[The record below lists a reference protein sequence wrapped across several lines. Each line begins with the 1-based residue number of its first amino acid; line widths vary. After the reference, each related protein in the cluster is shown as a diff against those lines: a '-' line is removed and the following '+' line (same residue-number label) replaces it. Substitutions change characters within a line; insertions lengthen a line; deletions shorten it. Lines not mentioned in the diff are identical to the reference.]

1 MADRK
6 PSFRECLNN
15 ALAVCELPE
24 VALDS
29 HRWELSRSNPGIAL
43 LNLNQKL
50 YRLVDRNTLELG
62 FSEWLLGAHYY
73 QDVLENANRLA
84 SLDAETK
91 KAILEKA
98 TDGRFYVV
106 LYEDLRDPE
115 GEHLPLFTVFKDP
128 DGHTYLLEFN
138 KQNVGNNQLFSL
150 LLAYSLAV
158 SRYPF
163 SLSRYDSLGDYLRLG
178 APSIVQRHSTEMVKK
193 HLAKKV
199 VLNRDLC
206 TQCFR
211 CVPSCSELKA
221 TPTPEGMKLLGPAE
235 DHCTNCGL
243 CQKRCP
249 YLTPHLKDE
258 LPTTFYPDMPLYQG
272 GECIIL
278 GGEIGKEFNNWLK
291 ADTRKITDFPF
302 DVNLVYSGDS
312 IAKTNGKALCRIE
325 QHQVVPTYGD
335 YDSIRPLLVTGV
347 VYPKSSAYDR
357 DRVII
362 RQEANVAVLLHT
374 KEGHIEMDMASSTQ
388 LAGARII
395 GVIDQSKR
403 SVITPTNEAI
413 RRMASLGLVDEGE
426 NLDNLVSKGKVD
438 IVLSPYLKA
447 VSQYV
452 QTTFLELTGGLSRV
466 MAPNVI
472 QAFTFTN
479 DPLINEIRDILVEI
493 FPKYP
498 ELMLAES
505 EMARGFLG
513 DIPTNSAHIHARYRT
528 MAIASGHSACPTCA
542 EAQVLAVP
550 VYMAFLMSFAR
561 GEIPEVTF
569 TCETGCMS
577 ETLNK
582 TCEVAQKVKGG
593 RTVFG
598 GGFAFAEAIAMSE
611 ELAIK
616 YGFLKKGRRYVVS
629 QSGDGGSV
637 IGLPAWLNALRQKA
651 FVIRK
656 RMPSVLNFIVVTDTQ
671 VYSNTGGEC
680 SASSLLGMGTLTT
693 PIGKYI
699 LGNQKVQWNL
709 VNLAAEFPN
718 ILVGMGHSGNR
729 VAMQEFWYLAD
740 RLGYSA
746 IRWDV
751 TPCPETGKF
760 FGEDPDNLAYAMA
773 HAGMLPEIVF
783 VGRLRKRVAPINPAD
798 IGKPWREWSRRFK
811 PITYWLAQDPRYRAM
826 LKKNPETGE
835 WEPINT
841 AARFVIK
848 QLERYRDQLN
858 WQIDLENTLVREAE
872 EIVEDFFDG
881 LYKQWDYYRF
891 NLRQFKYAFLFN
903 DQGEMKPE
911 YKDSLKWE
919 MLQMVIGLDTLAD
932 YKLKQETIMSENETL
947 LNTFFSKVEELEKTT
962 DILRDKLKAE
972 EELPEV
978 KKILEELDELSSK
991 LGEKEIRDREQLQAV
1006 LLGNGVQEPSGG
1018 NFLAERQF
1026 SNIKEAREARL
1037 YEILDRLI
1045 EDRAIAKHTEISQ
1058 YILAKKLRSDFIN
1071 QGGVFREPPK
1081 AELTREREQLRSFVK
1096 ELGYFAI
1103 GVASLAGERGIA
1115 INRIFSNFF
1124 TQKGLWAGM
1133 AWQFGSSKRGT
1144 PVLSATFIAPE
1155 PIERKDAMLS
1165 FPYYVMT
1172 VTNYGDLKNKPDVF
1186 FDNLHPTG
1194 FLIINTRLD
1203 PEEVR
1208 KELIEAYD
1216 EQIRFL
1222 VKELQEISGDWD
1234 TAQMMEW
1241 VSQKMFNLNLRSLNV
1256 EQKRLV
1262 QKVAALANCRIVT
1275 LDMDGIME
1283 EVTGSDR
1290 IVSNLVAVAPL
1301 FRALQM
1307 LGFPFDFDRDQNIL
1321 LSGFPGAVLKNKT
1334 LLNYYLEAIKLA
1346 FERSRGF
1353 PEEAPKKELAK
1364 VKDLGVSLDPGNFY
1378 TEMGGT
1384 VAGLVLSQIAYDE
1397 HPVCYVGFPITPA
1410 GNPFYAMA
1418 QVYANG
1424 HPYVYV
1430 DEINP
1435 SEKVAAEKLI
1445 GIARAGGMLPVTFT
1459 ASQGWRLFTE
1469 IIPQFVGARLEGL
1482 FLLARR
1488 ALAAPNLNI
1497 EESHTD
1503 FMSFRDDGGIMLTP
1517 KSIQE
1522 YISALY
1528 LARLLTHFAKLPVI
1542 VSIGGITDTH
1552 KIGLF
1557 SIPPD
1562 NKVRAWLKKTLKGFD
1577 FFEHKLINKQGEII
1591 VHGPSGTSEVYQET
1605 QSEVEKAHQMVKYIF
1620 PRAVKA
1626 VEELTG
1632 YSFEE
1637 IEVEYAGNKEEC
1649 TTMMILQGSLYP
1661 NAVAALRELSEKG
1674 WRGIGCMSVR
1684 MFNPFPEEKVAEA
1697 LRNVSTVIVLDRSNS
1712 FGSVPPLASRIFT
1725 TISRCINGERKTLRT
1740 MVGGLGGREI
1750 LVDEMK
1756 EIFLFSHLLLQPR
1769 ISGSGE
1775 DKGEDPELAR
1785 EIEQDHV
1792 IRSMIDELTA
1802 LEVRNLKRHTRV
1814 PKHLFGAEDELKQ
1827 REMIREQ
1834 LFDQIKNGSYL
1845 KFLQNYNHV
1854 EFIGSKELLRETD
1867 LRKQLVLRAE
1877 ILRSRKA
1884 IKEDSAGEREVLTLL
1899 HYSLDRDDWRKA
1911 GRHMLKLFE
1920 KGEIRH
1926 QLLLD
1931 YQGRLE
1937 VAQVELLPLKD
1948 SEQFQ
1953 ESTSK
1958 SDSSPVSALFEPDS
1972 DAPEPAK
1979 WSFAWNPK
1987 EVELIKRKISMLVH
2001 INGKEE
2007 KYFNPDDFERA
2018 LLDRLERNKESSLYR
2033 AIKDNPEADRSE
2045 IRGAYEECYREEI
2058 NRAITREI
2066 LVEDFA
2072 PELKDIFEGEGLEE
2086 LKMVILATIALK
2098 KREADKGSELDID
2111 EIQAEIVK
2119 YLTDEI
2125 LPELPKSEGFY
2136 LDYYHSMVEPDLRK
2150 YIEENI

>member
-1 MADRK
+1 MAESR
-6 PSFRECLNN
+6 PSFQECLNN
-15 ALAVCELPE
+15 TLAVCELPE
-24 VALDS
+24 MSVES
-29 HRWELSRSNPGIAL
+29 HKWELSRSNPGIAL
-43 LNLNQKL
+43 LNLNQKV

-73 QDVLENANRLA
+73 QDVLEGGDRL
-84 SLDAETK
+84 SGIDRETREK
-91 KAILEKA
+91 IKAKA
-98 TDGRFYVV
+98 TDGRFYVI
-106 LYEDLRDPE
+106 LYEDFKDPD

-128 DGHTYLLEFN
+128 DGHVYVLELN
-138 KQNVGNNQLFSL
+138 KQNIGKDQLFSL
-150 LLAYSLAV
+150 LLAYAMAV
-158 SRYPF
+158 SNYPF
-163 SLSRYDSLGDYLRLG
+163 SLSKYDTLGDYLRLG

-211 CVPSCSELKA
+211 CVPACSELKV
-221 TPTPEGMKLLGPAE
+221 TPTPDGMRLLGPAE

-258 LPTTFYPDMPLYQG
+258 LPSTFYPDIPLYEG
-272 GECIIL
+272 GECLIL
-278 GGEIGKEFNNWLK
+278 EGKMGEEFSNWLGDEHQ
-291 ADTRKITDFPF
+291 ANDSFPF
-302 DVNLVYSGDS
+302 RIDPVYSGES
-312 IAKTNGKALCRIE
+312 IALNGDNALCSIR
-325 QHQVVPTYGD
+325 QQKVVPAHVD
-335 YDSIRPLLVTGV
+335 NNSKRPLLITHTFFPGSDD
-347 VYPKSSAYDR
+347 KDSS
-357 DRVII
+357 RVIV

-374 KEGHIEMDMASSTQ
+374 REGRIEMDMASKVQ

-395 GVIDQSKR
+395 GVIDQPRR
-403 SVITPTNEAI
+403 STITGSNEAI
-413 RRMASLGLVDEGE
+413 KRMAGLGLLDEGE
-426 NLDNLVSKGKVD
+426 DLDNLVAKGEVD

-447 VSQYV
+447 VSKDV

-505 EMARGFLG
+505 EMARNFLQ
-513 DIPTNSAHIHARYRT
+513 DIPTNSAQIHARYRT

-542 EAQVLAVP
+542 EAQVLSIP
-550 VYMAFLMSFAR
+550 IYMAILMSFAR
-561 GEIPEVTF
+561 GEVPEITF

-611 ELAIK
+611 ELAIR

-637 IGLPAWLNALRQKA
+637 IGLPAWLNALRQRA
-651 FVIRK
+651 YVIRS
-656 RMPSVLNFIVVTDTQ
+656 RMPSILNFIIITDTQ

-709 VNLAAEFPN
+709 INLAGEFPN
-718 ILVGMGHSGNR
+718 ILVGFGHSGNR

-740 RLGYSA
+740 RLGFSA

-773 HAGMLPEIVF
+773 HAGMLPEVVF
-783 VGRLRKRVAPINPAD
+783 VGRLRKRVSPVNPAD
-798 IGKPWREWSRRFK
+798 LGKPWREWSRKFK
-811 PITYWLAQDPRYRAM
+811 PITYWLSQDPRYRAM
-826 LKKNPETGE
+826 LRKNTETGE

-858 WQIDLENTLVREAE
+858 WQIDLENMLIREAE
-872 EIVEDFFDG
+872 EIVDDFFDK
-881 LYKQWDYYRF
+881 LREQWEYYRF

-903 DQGEMKPE
+903 NEGGMKPE
-911 YKDSLKWE
+911 FRDSLRWE
-919 MLQMVIGLDTLAD
+919 MLQMVIGLDTLSE
-932 YKLKQETIMSENETL
+932 YHIKQEAMVNEEEAL
-947 LNTFFSKVEELEKTT
+947 LNAFFASVEELEKATSS
-962 DILRDKLKAE
+962 LKEKLGDEEASAE
-972 EELPEV
+972 AQKLLDR
-978 KKILEELDELSSK
+978 LEELSSK
-991 LGEKEIRDREQLQAV
+991 LEEKEIRDREELEKI
-1006 LLGNGVQEPSGG
+1006 LLVDRKDIYPEIEDS
-1018 NFLAERQF
+1018 EKDEY
-1026 SNIKEAREARL
+1026 SNIREAREAKL
-1037 YEILDRLI
+1037 YNILDRLI

-1058 YILAKKLRSDFIN
+1058 YVVSKKLRSDFIK
-1071 QGGVFREPPK
+1071 QGGVFRKPPK
-1081 AELTREREQLRSFVK
+1081 AELTREREQLRNFVK
-1096 ELGYFAI
+1096 AMGHFAI

-1172 VTNYGDLKNKPDVF
+1172 VTNYGDLKTKPDVF

-1194 FLIINTRLD
+1194 FLIINTRIS
-1203 PEEVR
+1203 PEEVSE
-1208 KELIEAYD
+1208 ELIKAYD
-1216 EQIRFL
+1216 EQIRSL
-1222 VKELQEISGDWD
+1222 VTELKKISKGWD
-1234 TAQMMEW
+1234 ATRMMEW
-1241 VSQKMFNLNLRSLNV
+1241 VSQKMFDLNLRSLNV
-1256 EQKRLV
+1256 DQKRLV

-1283 EVTGSDR
+1283 EVTGSDK

-1301 FRALQM
+1301 FKALQM
-1307 LGFPFDFDRDQNIL
+1307 LGFPFDFERDQNVL
-1321 LSGFPGAVLKNKT
+1321 LSGFPGAVLKNKK
-1334 LLNYYLEAIKLA
+1334 LLNNYLEAIKLA
-1346 FERSRGF
+1346 FKRAEGF
-1353 PEEAPKKELAK
+1353 PKKAPSKELAK
-1364 VKDLGVSLDPGNFY
+1364 VEDIGVTLDPGNFY

-1384 VAGLVLSQIAYDE
+1384 VAGLVLSQIAFDK
-1397 HPVCYVGFPITPA
+1397 HPICYVGFPITPA

-1469 IIPQFVGARLEGL
+1469 IIPQFVGARLEGI
-1482 FLLARR
+1482 FLIARR

-1528 LARLLTHFAKLPVI
+1528 LARLLTHFAKLPVM

-1562 NKVRAWLKKTLKGFD
+1562 NKVRAWLKKKLKDFD
-1577 FFEHKLINKQGEII
+1577 FLEHKLINKQGEII

-1605 QSEVEKAHQMVKYIF
+1605 QSEVEKAHQMVRYIF
-1620 PRAVKA
+1620 PYAVKA

-1632 YSFEE
+1632 YRFEE
-1637 IEVEYAGNKEEC
+1637 IEVEYAGSKGEC
-1649 TTMMILQGSLYP
+1649 STMLILQGSLYP
-1661 NAVAALRELSEKG
+1661 NAVAALRELAEKG
-1674 WRGIGCMSVR
+1674 WRGIGCMSIR
-1684 MFNPFPEEKVAEA
+1684 MFNPFPEDRVAEA
-1697 LRNVSTVIVLDRSNS
+1697 LQHVDTVVVLDRSNS

-1725 TISRCINGERKTLRT
+1725 TISRRLDSSGKTLRT
-1740 MVGGLGGREI
+1740 LVGGLGGREI
-1750 LVDEMK
+1750 LVEEME
-1756 EIFLFSHLLLQPR
+1756 EIFLFSHLLLKPGATN
-1769 ISGSGE
+1769 SDS
-1775 DKGEDPELAR
+1775 ELAR
-1785 EIEQDHV
+1785 EIKNDYV
-1792 IRSMIDELTA
+1792 TKAMIDELAA
-1802 LEVRNLKRHTRV
+1802 LELRCFRRHTRV
-1814 PKHLFGAEDELKQ
+1814 PEHICSDEDELKQ
-1827 REMIREQ
+1827 REVIRKQ
-1834 LFDQIKNGSYL
+1834 LYEYLTGGNYL

-1854 EFIGSKELLRETD
+1854 EFVGSKELLRESD
-1867 LRKQLVLRAE
+1867 LRKQLVVRTE
-1877 ILRSRKA
+1877 MLRSRRAIQEDKA
-1884 IKEDSAGEREVLTLL
+1884 HAREVLTLL
-1899 HYSLDRDDWRKA
+1899 HYSLEKNDWREA
-1911 GRHMLKLFE
+1911 GRYIPKLFDS
-1920 KGEIRH
+1920 GEISRC
-1926 QLLLD
+1926 LLLD

-1937 VAQVELLPLKD
+1937 AAKVELVAP
-1948 SEQFQ
+1948 
-1953 ESTSK
+1953 
-1958 SDSSPVSALFEPDS
+1958 PDS
-1972 DAPEPAK
+1972 PALPEFTPSEARVTPISSKDKTTTEMEPAK
-1979 WSFAWNPK
+1979 PDFAWYAR
-1987 EVELIKRKISMLVH
+1987 EVELIRKKVARLVYL
-2001 INGKEE
+2001 NGKEE
-2007 KYFNPDDFERA
+2007 MFYNPEDFEKA
-2018 LLDRLERNKESSLYR
+2018 LLDRLEKNKDSSLYK
-2033 AIKDNPEADRSE
+2033 ALVEHPAVEPAE
-2045 IRGAYEECYREEI
+2045 IRDAYEECYRDDI

-2086 LKMVILATIALK
+2086 LKMIVLANTSVRKGRGNGISENDVEVIRCEVLN
-2098 KREADKGSELDID
+2098 
-2111 EIQAEIVK
+2111 
-2119 YLTDEI
+2119 YLTQEI
-2125 LPELPKSEGFY
+2125 LPELPKSPGFY
-2136 LDYYHSMVEPDLRK
+2136 LDYYHSMVEPGLER
-2150 YIEENI
+2150 YIRENI

>member
-1 MADRK
+1 MAESK

-24 VALDS
+24 VSVES

-43 LNLNQKL
+43 LNLNRKI

-73 QDVLENANRLA
+73 QDVLQDENRL
-84 SLDAETK
+84 SGIDPVTREKMAER
-91 KAILEKA
+91 A

-106 LYEDLRDPE
+106 LYEDFRDPE
-115 GEHLPLFTVFKDP
+115 GEHLPLFTVFKDA
-128 DGHTYLLEFN
+128 DGHTHVLELN
-138 KQNVGNNQLFSL
+138 SGNVGKNQLFSL
-150 LLAYSLAV
+150 LLAYAV
-158 SRYPF
+158 AISNYPF
-163 SLSRYDSLGDYLRLG
+163 SLSRYDTFGDYLRLG
-178 APSIVQRHSTEMVKK
+178 APSVVQRHSTEMVKK

-221 TPTPEGMKLLGPAE
+221 TPTAEGMRLLGPAE

-258 LPTTFYPDMPLYQG
+258 LPGTFYPDIPLYRG
-272 GECIIL
+272 GECLIVEGKSCEEL
-278 GGEIGKEFNNWLK
+278 SNWLEKEAGEIDDL
-291 ADTRKITDFPF
+291 PF
-302 DVNLVYSGDS
+302 EINPVYSGDS
-312 IAKTNGKALCRIE
+312 IAIRNGNPECHIDQKELIPS
-325 QHQVVPTYGD
+325 HDSGD
-335 YDSIRPLLVTGV
+335 VMRPLLVTGLNFSDGET
-347 VYPKSSAYDR
+347 PEKL
-357 DRVII
+357 IL

-374 KEGHIEMDMASSTQ
+374 REGHIEMDMASRVQ
-388 LAGARII
+388 LTGARVL
-395 GVIDQSKR
+395 GVIDQQRRHEIVKA
-403 SVITPTNEAI
+403 NEAV
-413 RRMASLGLVDEGE
+413 RRMAGLGLLEEGE
-426 NLDNLVSKGKVD
+426 NLDHMVASGKVD

-447 VSQYV
+447 VSKEV

-479 DPLINEIRDILVEI
+479 DPLINEIRDILVDI
-493 FPKYP
+493 FPNYP

-505 EMARGFLG
+505 EMARSFLS
-513 DIPTNSAHIHARYRT
+513 DIPTNSSHIHARYRT
-528 MAIASGHSACPTCA
+528 MAVASGHSACPTCA
-542 EAQVLAVP
+542 EAQVLAIP
-550 VYMAFLMSFAR
+550 IYMAILMSFAR
-561 GEIPEVTF
+561 GEVPEITF

-629 QSGDGGSV
+629 QGGDGGSV
-637 IGLPAWLNALRQKA
+637 IGLPAWLNALRQRA
-651 FVIRK
+651 YVIRK
-656 RMPSVLNFIVVTDTQ
+656 RMPSVLNFIVITDTQ

-693 PIGKYI
+693 PIGRYI

-709 VNLAAEFPN
+709 INLAAEFPN
-718 ILVGMGHSGNR
+718 ILVGLGHSGNR

-740 RLGYSA
+740 RLGFSA
-746 IRWDV
+746 MRWDV

-773 HAGMLPEIVF
+773 HAGMLPEVVF
-783 VGRLRKRVAPINPAD
+783 VGRLRKRVSPVNPAD
-798 IGKPWREWSRRFK
+798 IGKPWREWSREFK
-811 PITYWLAQDPRYRAM
+811 PITYWLSQDPRYRAM
-826 LKKNPETGE
+826 LRKNPESGE

-858 WQIDLENTLVREAE
+858 WQIDLENMLVREAE
-872 EIVEDFFDG
+872 EIVDDFFEG
-881 LYKQWDYYRF
+881 LKKQWEHYRF
-891 NLRQFKYAFLFN
+891 NLQQFKYAFLFN
-903 DQGEMKPE
+903 NEGEMKPE
-911 YKDSLKWE
+911 FRDSLKWE
-919 MLQMVIGLDTLAD
+919 MLQLVIGLDTLTR
-932 YKLKQETIMSENETL
+932 YKLKQESMMTEDEQL
-947 LNTFFSKVEELEKTT
+947 LNAFFTGVEELEKITGT
-962 DILRDKLKAE
+962 LAEKLGRDE
-972 EELPEV
+972 VTPEAQ
-978 KKILEELDELSSK
+978 KILSELENLSSILK
-991 LGEKEIRDREQLQAV
+991 EKDLKDRNEIRAV
-1006 LLGNGVQEPSGG
+1006 LLGDDSAGSREYISSPGK
-1018 NFLAERQF
+1018 EF
-1026 SNIKEAREARL
+1026 SNVREAREARL

-1058 YILAKKLRSDFIN
+1058 YILSKKLRSDFIS
-1071 QGGVFREPPK
+1071 QGGVFKETPK
-1081 AELTREREQLRSFVK
+1081 AEITEERKKLRKFVK
-1096 ELGYFAI
+1096 DIGSFAI

-1172 VTNYGDLKNKPDVF
+1172 VTNYGDLKTKPDVF

-1194 FLIINTRLD
+1194 YLIINTRLSPD
-1203 PEEVR
+1203 EVR
-1208 KELIEAYD
+1208 EELIEAYD
-1216 EQIRFL
+1216 EQIRSL
-1222 VKELQEISGDWD
+1222 VKELREISRGWD
-1234 TAQMMEW
+1234 ETQMMEW
-1241 VSQKMFNLNLRSLNV
+1241 VSQKMFDLNLRSLNV
-1256 EQKRLV
+1256 EQRRLV
-1262 QKVAALANCRIVT
+1262 QKVAALANCTIVT

-1283 EVTGSDR
+1283 EVTGSDK

-1301 FRALQM
+1301 FKALQM
-1307 LGFPFDFDRDQNIL
+1307 LGFPFDFDKDQGIV
-1321 LSGFPGAVLKNKT
+1321 LSGFPGAVLKNKN
-1334 LLNYYLEAIKLA
+1334 LLNYYLEAIKVA
-1346 FERSRGF
+1346 FERAKGW
-1353 PEEAPKKELAK
+1353 PAEMPGKELVRVDDA
-1364 VKDLGVSLDPGNFY
+1364 GVTLDPGNFY

-1384 VAGLVLSQIAYDE
+1384 LAGLVLSQIAFDK
-1397 HPVCYVGFPITPA
+1397 HPICYVGFPITPA

-1482 FLLARR
+1482 FLIARR

-1557 SIPPD
+1557 SVPPD
-1562 NKVRAWLKKTLKGFD
+1562 NRVRAWLKKTLKDFD
-1577 FFEHKLINKQGEII
+1577 FLEHKLINRQGEII

-1605 QSEVEKAHQMVKYIF
+1605 QSEIEKAHQMVRYVF
-1620 PRAVKA
+1620 PYAVKA

-1632 YSFEE
+1632 YRFEE
-1637 IEVEYAGNKEEC
+1637 IEVEYAGNENEC

-1661 NAVAALRELSEKG
+1661 NAVAALRELAERG

-1684 MFNPFPEEKVAEA
+1684 MFNPFPESRVAEV
-1697 LRNVSTVIVLDRSNS
+1697 LRNVDNIVVLDRSNS

-1725 TISRCINGERKTLRT
+1725 TVSRYPDSSARTLRT

-1756 EIFLFSHLLLQPR
+1756 EIFLFSHLLLQP
-1769 ISGSGE
+1769 GNKPVDE
-1775 DKGEDPELAR
+1775 ELIR
-1785 EIEQDHV
+1785 EVKNDHV
-1792 IRSMIDELTA
+1792 VKAMIDELAA
-1802 LEVRNLKRHTRV
+1802 LELRSFRRHTRV
-1814 PKHLFGAEDELKQ
+1814 PGHLCPQEDEGKLKNYV
-1827 REMIREQ
+1827 RDQ
-1834 LFDQIKNGSYL
+1834 LVRHLLSGNYL

-1854 EFIGSKELLRETD
+1854 EFIGAKELLKETD
-1867 LRKQLVLRAE
+1867 LRKQLVLRVE
-1877 ILRSRKA
+1877 ILRSRRAVMDNKA
-1884 IKEDSAGEREVLTLL
+1884 GAREVLTLL
-1899 HYSLDRDDWRKA
+1899 HYSLERNDWKEA
-1911 GRHMLKLFE
+1911 GKYMPRLFDQ
-1920 KGEIRH
+1920 GEVPHR
-1926 QLLLD
+1926 LLLD

-1937 VAQVELLPLKD
+1937 AAKVEFVP
-1948 SEQFQ
+1948 
-1953 ESTSK
+1953 
-1958 SDSSPVSALFEPDS
+1958 AAEPK
-1972 DAPEPAK
+1972 AIPEPASSGEQK
-1979 WSFAWNPK
+1979 PVIAQGEGLSDELEPPVPAFAWDGK
-1987 EVELIKRKISMLVH
+1987 EAELIRKKIARLVH
-2001 INGKEE
+2001 LNGKEE
-2007 KYFNPDDFERA
+2007 LFYNPEDFERA
-2018 LLDRLERNKESSLYR
+2018 LLDRLERNQNSSLFK
-2033 AIKDNPEADRSE
+2033 AIEENPDVDRTE
-2045 IRGAYEECYREEI
+2045 IRSAYEECYRDDI

-2072 PELKDIFEGEGLEE
+2072 PELKEIFEGEGLEE
-2086 LKMVILATIALK
+2086 LKLIILANISLK
-2098 KREADKGSELDID
+2098 KKQGEKLSESNIKDIERE
-2111 EIQAEIVK
+2111 VVN
-2119 YLTDEI
+2119 YLTQEI
-2125 LPELPKSEGFY
+2125 LPDLPKAPGFY
-2136 LDYYHSMVEPDLRK
+2136 LDYYHSMVEPELRK
-2150 YIEENI
+2150 YVRQNI

>member
-1 MADRK
+1 MAESK

-24 VALDS
+24 VSVES

-43 LNLNQKL
+43 LNLNQKI

-62 FSEWLLGAHYY
+62 FSEWLLGTRYY
-73 QDVLENANRLA
+73 QDLLEDENRL
-84 SLDAETK
+84 SGVNVETRK
-91 KAILEKA
+91 NISEMA
-98 TDGRFYVV
+98 TEGRFYVV
-106 LYEDLRDPE
+106 LYEDFKDPE
-115 GEHLPLFTVFKDP
+115 GDLLPLFTVFKDP
-128 DGHTYLLEFN
+128 DGHAYVLELN
-138 KQNVGNNQLFSL
+138 LQNVGKNQLFSL
-150 LLAYSLAV
+150 LLAYALAV
-158 SRYPF
+158 SNYPF
-163 SLSRYDSLGDYLRLG
+163 SLSKYDTLGDYLRLG

-211 CVPSCSELKA
+211 CVPACSELKA
-221 TPTPEGMKLLGPAE
+221 TPTPEGMRLLGPAE

-258 LPTTFYPDMPLYQG
+258 LPSTFYPDMPLYQG
-272 GECIIL
+272 GECLIL
-278 GGEIGKEFNNWLK
+278 GGETGSEFSDWLAK
-291 ADTRKITDFPF
+291 DSGTIEDFPF
-302 DVNLVYSGDS
+302 KLNRVYSGES
-312 IAKTNGKALCRIE
+312 IAMDNGKATCQIDQQE
-325 QHQVVPTYGD
+325 VVPVYGY
-335 YDSIRPLLVTGV
+335 YDSKRPLLVTRS
-347 VYPKSSAYDR
+347 VYYSENGDSR
-357 DRVII
+357 ESVII

-374 KEGHIEMDMASSTQ
+374 KEGHIEMDMASAVQ

-395 GVIDQSKR
+395 GVIDQPRR
-403 SVITPTNEAI
+403 SHITATNKAI
-413 RRMASLGLVDEGE
+413 RRMASLGLVEEGE
-426 NLDNLVSKGKVD
+426 NLDNLASKGKVD
-438 IVLSPYLKA
+438 IVLTPYLKA
-447 VSQYV
+447 VSRYV

-479 DPLINEIRDILVEI
+479 DPLINEIRDILVSI
-493 FPKYP
+493 FPRYP

-505 EMARGFLG
+505 EMARSFLS

-542 EAQVLAVP
+542 EAQVLAIP
-550 VYMAFLMSFAR
+550 IYMAMLMSFAR
-561 GEIPEVTF
+561 GEVPEVTF

-598 GGFAFAEAIAMSE
+598 GGFAFAEAIALSE

-616 YGFLKKGRRYVVS
+616 YGFLKKGRRYIVS

-651 FVIRK
+651 FVIRN
-656 RMPSVLNFIVVTDTQ
+656 RMPSVLNFIIITDTQ

-709 VNLAAEFPN
+709 INLAAEFPN
-718 ILVGMGHSGNR
+718 ILVGLGHSGNR

-740 RLGYSA
+740 RLGQSA

-773 HAGMLPEIVF
+773 HAGMLPEVIF
-783 VGRLRKRVAPINPAD
+783 VGRLRKRVAPVNPAD
-798 IGKPWREWSRRFK
+798 IGKPWREWSREFK
-811 PITYWLAQDPRYRAM
+811 PITYWLSQDPRYRAM
-826 LKKNPETGE
+826 LRKNPETGE

-841 AARFVIK
+841 AARFVIR

-858 WQIDLENTLVREAE
+858 WQIDLENMLVREAE
-872 EIVEDFFDG
+872 EIVDEFFED
-881 LYKQWDYYRF
+881 LHRQWEHYRF
-891 NLRQFKYAFLFN
+891 NLQQFKYAFLFN
-903 DQGEMKPE
+903 HHGEMKPE
-911 YKDSLKWE
+911 FRDSLKWE
-919 MLQMVIGLDTLAD
+919 MLQLVIGLDTLTD
-932 YKLKQETIMSENETL
+932 YHLKQETMLSENEAL
-947 LNTFFSKVEELEKTT
+947 LNAFFAGVEELEKATAS
-962 DILRDKLKAE
+962 LKEKLGE
-972 EELPEV
+972 EDSSPEV
-978 KKILEELDELSSK
+978 KKILDELEQLSMK
-991 LGEKEIRDREQLQAV
+991 LQEKEIRDREELEAI
-1006 LLGNGVQEPSGG
+1006 LLGSGVASTAGSDVATEK
-1018 NFLAERQF
+1018 EY
-1026 SNIKEAREARL
+1026 SNVREAREAKL

-1045 EDRAIAKHTEISQ
+1045 EDRAIAKQTEISQ
-1058 YILAKKLRSDFIN
+1058 FVLAKKLRTDFLN

-1081 AELTREREQLRSFVK
+1081 AELTKEREQLRSFVK
-1096 ELGYFAI
+1096 DIGYFAI

-1172 VTNYGDLKNKPDVF
+1172 VTNYGDLKTKPDVF

-1194 FLIINTRLD
+1194 FLIINTRIS

-1208 KELIEAYD
+1208 KELVEAYD
-1216 EQIRFL
+1216 EQIRSL
-1222 VKELQEISGDWD
+1222 VEELRKISEGWD
-1234 TAQMMEW
+1234 ATRMMEW
-1241 VSQKMFNLNLRSLNV
+1241 VSQKMFDLNLRSLNV
-1256 EQKRLV
+1256 DQKRLV

-1283 EVTGSDR
+1283 EVTGSDK

-1301 FRALQM
+1301 FKALQM
-1307 LGFPFDFDRDQNIL
+1307 LGFPFDFEKDQNTL
-1321 LSGFPGAVLKNKT
+1321 LSGFPGAVLKNKD

-1346 FERSRGF
+1346 FERAEGF
-1353 PEEAPKKELAK
+1353 PAEAPKKDLAR
-1364 VKDLGVSLDPGNFY
+1364 VEDMGVSLDPGNFY

-1384 VAGLVLSQIAYDE
+1384 VAGLVLSQIAFDK
-1397 HPVCYVGFPITPA
+1397 HPICYVGFPITPA

-1503 FMSFRDDGGIMLTP
+1503 FMSFRDDGGIMLAP

-1528 LARLLTHFAKLPVI
+1528 LARLLTHFAKLPVV

-1562 NKVRAWLKKTLKGFD
+1562 NKVRTWLKKTLKDFD
-1577 FFEHKLINKQGEII
+1577 FLEHKLINKQGEII

-1605 QSEVEKAHQMVKYIF
+1605 QSEVEKAHQMVRYVF
-1620 PRAVKA
+1620 PYAVKA

-1632 YSFEE
+1632 YRFEE
-1637 IEVEYAGNKEEC
+1637 IEVEYAGSESEC
-1649 TTMMILQGSLYP
+1649 DTMLILQGSLYP
-1661 NAVAALRELSEKG
+1661 NAVAALRELSDKG
-1674 WRGIGCMSVR
+1674 WRGIGCMSIR
-1684 MFNPFPEEKVAEA
+1684 MFNPFPEDRVTDTLKSV
-1697 LRNVSTVIVLDRSNS
+1697 NTVVVLDRSNS

-1725 TISRCINGERKTLRT
+1725 TIGRHLDAAGKTLRT
-1740 MVGGLGGREI
+1740 LVGGLGGREI

-1756 EIFLFSHLLLQPR
+1756 EILLFSHLLLQP
-1769 ISGSGE
+1769 GKMGLE
-1775 DKGEDPELAR
+1775 PELVK
-1785 EIEQDHV
+1785 EIEVDSV
-1792 IRSMIDELTA
+1792 VRAMIDELAA
-1802 LEVRNLKRHTRV
+1802 LELRCFRRHTRI
-1814 PKHLFGAEDELKQ
+1814 PKHICSEEDELKQ
-1827 REMIREQ
+1827 REIVREK
-1834 LFDQIKNGSYL
+1834 LMEYLKNGNYL
-1845 KFLQNYNHV
+1845 RFLENYNHV
-1854 EFIGSKELLRETD
+1854 EFVGPKELLRETE
-1867 LRKQLVLRAE
+1867 LRKQLVVRIE
-1877 ILRSRKA
+1877 ILRSRRA
-1884 IKEDSAGEREVLTLL
+1884 IREDRAGAREVLTLL
-1899 HYSLDRDDWRKA
+1899 HYSLDRDDWKQA
-1911 GRHMLKLFE
+1911 GSYMPKLFE
-1920 KGEIRH
+1920 KGEISP
-1926 QLLLD
+1926 QLLID

-1937 VAQVELLPLKD
+1937 AAQVQMALPRETKAITDSVTGDQKPVTTLPKSETGEL
-1948 SEQFQ
+1948 
-1953 ESTSK
+1953 
-1958 SDSSPVSALFEPDS
+1958 
-1972 DAPEPAK
+1972 EPAK
-1979 WSFAWNPK
+1979 FSFAWYAG
-1987 EVELIKRKISMLVH
+1987 EVELIKKKISKLVSQ
-2001 INGKEE
+2001 NGREE
-2007 KYFNPDDFERA
+2007 KYYNPDDFERA
-2018 LLDRLERNKESSLYR
+2018 LLDKLERSKESALHK
-2033 AIKDNPEADRSE
+2033 AISDNPRVDRSE
-2045 IRGAYEECYREEI
+2045 IRTAYEECYRDDI

-2066 LVEDFA
+2066 IVEDFA

-2086 LKMVILATIALK
+2086 LKMVILASISVK
-2098 KREADKGSELDID
+2098 KSKGEQVSEADVGDIQR
-2111 EIQAEIVK
+2111 EVEN
-2119 YLTDEI
+2119 YLTQEI
-2125 LPELPKSEGFY
+2125 LPDLPKSPGFY
-2136 LDYYHSMVEPDLRK
+2136 LDYYHSMVRPELDK
-2150 YIEENI
+2150 YIKQNI